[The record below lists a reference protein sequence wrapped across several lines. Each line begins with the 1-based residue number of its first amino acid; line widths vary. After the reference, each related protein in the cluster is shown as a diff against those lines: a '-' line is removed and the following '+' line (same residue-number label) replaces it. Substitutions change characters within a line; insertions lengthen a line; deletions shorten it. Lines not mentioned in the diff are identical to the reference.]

1 MGGITTIIS
10 DLTEIKDAI
19 SSRDW
24 KKAWD
29 MEIKIQ
35 QDARD
40 MIFPSGGAA
49 PKFLAASP
57 SEKNQCKALCEEVHA
72 QAVECCRE
80 PRAAAEPNPAGIAF
94 DPQRIA
100 AIIQLVTQLILS
112 FL

>member
-24 KKAWD
+24 KRAWD
-29 MEIKIQ
+29 LEIKIQ

-40 MIFPSGGAA
+40 MIFPAGGAA
-49 PKFLAASP
+49 PKMLAASP
-57 SEKNQCKALCEEVHA
+57 GEKEQCKQLCGEVHNMA
-72 QAVECCRE
+72 ASCQKHEF
-80 PRAAAEPNPAGIAF
+80 AAAEPNAAGVAF
-94 DPQRIA
+94 DPSKIA
-100 AIIQLVTQLILS
+100 GIIQLVTQLILA